1 MSYTGDGRRRARPQ
15 TEEGES
21 QVKIFAR
28 LLVSDFP
35 TELAFWRDAMA
46 LPVRYVNEA
55 MGYALFDVGNENAG
69 LELFARDA
77 FLAALDQPIPSH
89 APSGHGTV
97 VTLSV
102 EDVDATY
109 ARVLE
114 HGATAVAAPKDR
126 PEWMART
133 AHVTDPDG
141 HLIEIYT
148 PLPAP
153 QG

>member
-1 MSYTGDGRRRARPQ
+1 M
-15 TEEGES
+15 
-21 QVKIFAR
+21 KLFAR

-35 TELAFWRDAMA
+35 TTFAFWRDAMA
-46 LPVRYVNEA
+46 LPVRYGDAA
-55 MGYALFDVGNENAG
+55 MGYALFDTGNENAG

-77 FLAALDQPIPSH
+77 FLAALGQPVP
-89 APSGHGTV
+89 APEPTGTASL

-102 EDVDATY
+102 DDVDATY
-109 ARVLE
+109 ARVLA
-114 HGATAVAAPKDR
+114 HGAAAVAAPKDR

-133 AHVTDPDG
+133 AHFSDPDG
-141 HLIEIYT
+141 HLVEIYA